1 MAGERAWSLFY
12 QAGERGGAGNK
23 RALAISADNSRP
35 AVWCATSGSGLARV
49 TMDDLFGA
57 IVSRLDIEQGL
68 PSQRVF
74 AVISERVADGTESV
88 IIGTNRGVVR

>member
-1 MAGERAWSLFY
+1 
-12 QAGERGGAGNK
+12 
-23 RALAISADNSRP
+23 
-35 AVWCATSGSGLARV
+35 
-49 TMDDLFGA
+49 MDDLFGA